1 MFSCGRLLNRFI
13 SCFSAV
19 FPFRFSIQESII
31 GVYTTL
37 LEISRESTLGP
48 AFLPSLVALRA
59 CPGACM
65 AISFGVLRLRSA
77 SPSVDKASLQFV
89 TVESGP
95 MICRVEGLGTL
106 VPEDVRWLSAGTDGH
121 VDQILLRPG
130 AHVKPDTIILQLS
143 NPDLNRQI
151 TDAELAMK
159 KSEAELANL
168 RVQLQAQLLNEKAI
182 QAQLEFDSTQAKPE
196 AERDEALLTEQL
208 GTSMNAKI
216 SRARA
221 DSLATRLQIEREKL
235 GIAEEAREAQL
246 TAKQAEV
253 AQMQALYSLR
263 NQQKEA
269 LLVRAGMNGVLEEV
283 SIGNGQQI
291 GPGTILARVANPSR
305 LMARVNVPEGQASR
319 IALNQPATIALQGHS
334 YPAKVVHI
342 DPNVQ
347 NGTVSIDLKF
357 YGARPREA
365 FSDLSASGSIDVQR
379 IPLTTFVRWPLQTHG
394 GAPLS
399 LFKLSV
405 DGKQA
410 SRLEVQLGRVCA
422 DRVQIARGLQPG
434 DQIIVSD
441 MSPWRSY
448 SNLQL
453 H

>member
-1 MFSCGRLLNRFI
+1 
-13 SCFSAV
+13 
-19 FPFRFSIQESII
+19 
-31 GVYTTL
+31 
-37 LEISRESTLGP
+37 
-48 AFLPSLVALRA
+48 
-59 CPGACM
+59 M

-106 VPEDVRWLSAGTDGH
+106 VPEDVRWLTAGTDGH

-130 AHVKPDTIILQLS
+130 AHVKPDTIILELS
-143 NPDLNRQI
+143 NPNLDRQI

-168 RVQLQAQLLNEKAI
+168 RVQLQAQLLNEKATE
-182 QAQLEFDSTQAKPE
+182 AQLESDSTQAKLE
-196 AERDEALLTEQL
+196 AERDEALLNAQL

-235 GIAEEAREAQL
+235 GIAEEARQAQL

-253 AQMQALYSLR
+253 SQMQALYSLR
-263 NQQKEA
+263 TEQKDS

-283 SIGNGQQI
+283 LIGNGQQI

-305 LMARVNVPEGQASR
+305 LMARVHVPEAQASSVE
-319 IALNQPATIALQGHS
+319 LNQSASIILQDRL

-357 YGARPREA
+357 SSAQPREA
-365 FSDLSASGSIDVQR
+365 LSDLSASGTIDVEK
-379 IPLTTFVRWPLQTHG
+379 IPQTTFVKWPLQTHA

-399 LFKLSV
+399 LFKLSD
-405 DGKQA
+405 DGNQA
-410 SRLEVQLGRVCA
+410 TRVNVTLGRTS
-422 DRVQIARGLQPG
+422 DDSVQIAKGLQPG
-434 DQIIVSD
+434 DRIIVSD
-441 MSPWRSY
+441 MSSWHY
-448 SNLQL
+448 YQHLQIK
-453 H
+453 

>member
-1 MFSCGRLLNRFI
+1 VNRLWAR
-13 SCFSAV
+13 
-19 FPFRFSIQESII
+19 PF
-31 GVYTTL
+31 L
-37 LEISRESTLGP
+37 LRWL
-48 AFLPSLVALRA
+48 LPVLVL
-59 CPGACM
+59 GACM
-65 AISFGVLRLRSA
+65 AISFGVLHLRSA
-77 SPSVDKASLQFV
+77 SPSVDKSSLQFV
-89 TVESGP
+89 TVEAGP

-106 VPEDVRWLSAGTDGH
+106 VPEDVRWLTAGTDGH

-143 NPDLNRQI
+143 NPNLDRQI

-182 QAQLEFDSTQAKPE
+182 EAQLESDGTQAGLE
-196 AERDEALLTEQL
+196 AERDEALLKAQL

-235 GIAEEAREAQL
+235 GIAEEARQAQL

-263 NQQKEA
+263 TQQKDS

-283 SIGNGQQI
+283 EIGNGQQI

-305 LMARVNVPEGQASR
+305 LMARVHVPEAQASSVEV
-319 IALNQPATIALQGHS
+319 NQSAGIILQDHS
-334 YPAKVVHI
+334 YAAKVVHV

-357 YGARPREA
+357 SGAQPREA
-365 FSDLSASGSIDVQR
+365 LSDLSASGSIDVER
-379 IPLTTFVRWPLQTHG
+379 IPQTTFVKWPLQTRA

-399 LFKLSV
+399 LFKLSD

-410 SRLEVQLGRVCA
+410 SRVEVQLGRISA
-422 DRVQIARGLQPG
+422 DRVQIADGLQPG
-434 DQIIVSD
+434 DHIIVSD
-441 MSPWRSY
+441 MSPWSCY
-448 SNLQL
+448 DHLQL
-453 H
+453 K

>member
-1 MFSCGRLLNRFI
+1 
-13 SCFSAV
+13 
-19 FPFRFSIQESII
+19 
-31 GVYTTL
+31 
-37 LEISRESTLGP
+37 
-48 AFLPSLVALRA
+48 
-59 CPGACM
+59 M
-65 AISFGVLRLRSA
+65 AISFGVLHLRSA
-77 SPSVDKASLQFV
+77 SPAVDKASLQFV

-95 MICRVEGLGTL
+95 MVCRVEGLGTL

-121 VDQILLRPG
+121 VDEILLRPG

-143 NPDLNRQI
+143 NPGLDRQI

-168 RVQLQAQLLNEKAI
+168 RVQLQVQLLNEKAI
-182 QAQLEFDSTQAKPE
+182 QAQLESDGTQAKLE
-196 AERDEALLTEQL
+196 ADRDEALLKAQL

-263 NQQKEA
+263 TQQKES

-283 SIGNGQQI
+283 SIGNGQQV
-291 GPGTILARVANPSR
+291 GPGTILARVANSSR
-305 LMARVNVPEGQASR
+305 LMARVHVPEAQASS
-319 IALNQPATIALQGHS
+319 IELNQPAAITLQDHS
-334 YPAKVVHI
+334 YAAKVAHV

-357 YGARPREA
+357 SGPQPRGAL
-365 FSDLSASGSIDVQR
+365 SDLSASGSIDVEK
-379 IPLTTFVRWPLQTHG
+379 IPLTTFVKWPLQTHA

-399 LFKLSV
+399 LFKLSE
-405 DGKQA
+405 DGRQA
-410 SRLEVQLGRVCA
+410 SRVEVLLGRVSS
-422 DRVQIARGLQPG
+422 DRVQISQGLQPG
-434 DQIIVSD
+434 DHIIVSD
-441 MSPWRSY
+441 MSTWRRY
-448 SNLQL
+448 THLRLN
-453 H
+453 

>member
-1 MFSCGRLLNRFI
+1 LEEFVSRFW
-13 SCFSAV
+13 AR
-19 FPFRFSIQESII
+19 PFFLRWMLP
-31 GVYTTL
+31 VL
-37 LEISRESTLGP
+37 ALGMC
-48 AFLPSLVALRA
+48 L
-59 CPGACM
+59 

-77 SPSVDKASLQFV
+77 SPAVDKSSLQLV

-121 VDQILLRPG
+121 VDQINLRPG

-143 NPDLNRQI
+143 NPDLDRQI

-168 RVQLQAQLLNEKAI
+168 RVQLQAQLLNEKAL
-182 QAQLEFDSTQAKPE
+182 QAQLEADATQAKLE
-196 AERDEALLTEQL
+196 ADRDEALYKMQV
-208 GTSMNAKI
+208 GASMNAKI

-221 DSLATRLQIEREKL
+221 DSLATRLQIEGEKL
-235 GIAEEAREAQL
+235 GIAEEARLAQL

-263 NQQKEA
+263 TQQKES
-269 LLVRAGMNGVLEEV
+269 LMVRAGMDGVLEEV

-291 GPGTILARVANPSR
+291 GPGTILARVANSAR
-305 LMARVNVPEGQASR
+305 LMARIHVPEAQASS
-319 IALNQPATIALQGHS
+319 IELNQPATVTLQDHP
-334 YPAKVVHI
+334 YAAKVVHI

-357 YGARPREA
+357 NGPLPREA
-365 FSDLSASGSIDVQR
+365 RTELSASGSIDIQK
-379 IPLTTFVRWPLQTHG
+379 IPQTTFVQWPLQTHA

-399 LFKLSV
+399 LFKLSD

-410 SRLEVQLGRVCA
+410 SRVEVLLGHVSS
-422 DRVQIARGLQPG
+422 DRVQIAQGLQPG
-434 DQIIVSD
+434 DHIIVSD
-441 MSPWRSY
+441 MSAWGRY
-448 SNLQL
+448 QHLQL
-453 H
+453 K